1 MERGAQNSESKAQV
15 ERSFKSENEG
25 QTDQVRG
32 RDEVRLTEKKA
43 QTEKANSETLTVS
56 GSTQG
61 NNTKAF

>member
-43 QTEKANSETLTVS
+43 QTEKANSETLTGRRVP
-56 GSTQG
+56 GST
-61 NNTKAF
+61 

>member
-15 ERSFKSENEG
+15 ERSFQSENEG

-43 QTEKANSETLTVS
+43 QTEKANSETLTGRRVS
-56 GSTQG
+56 GST
-61 NNTKAF
+61 